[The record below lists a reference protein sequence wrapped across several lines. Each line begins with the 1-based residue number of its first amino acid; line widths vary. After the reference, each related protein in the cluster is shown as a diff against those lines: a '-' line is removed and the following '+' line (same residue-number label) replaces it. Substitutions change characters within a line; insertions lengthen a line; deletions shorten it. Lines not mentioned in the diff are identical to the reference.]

1 MTNVDAVMFRIV
13 EDEMPIP
20 EECSEPLKDFL
31 QQCFQKD
38 PSMRPDA
45 ELLCE
50 HPWLKKNWDALKVR
64 VFPHS
69 MQGVTNRFHLGAS
82 SPG

>member
-1 MTNVDAVMFRIV
+1 MFRIV

-31 QQCFQKD
+31 QQCFQKE

-64 VFPHS
+64 VFPDS
-69 MQGVTNRFHLGAS
+69 MQGVTNRFCLGAS

>member
-1 MTNVDAVMFRIV
+1 MTNVGAVMFRIV

-31 QQCFQKD
+31 QQCFQKE

-64 VFPHS
+64 VFPDS
-69 MQGVTNRFHLGAS
+69 MQGVTD
-82 SPG
+82 